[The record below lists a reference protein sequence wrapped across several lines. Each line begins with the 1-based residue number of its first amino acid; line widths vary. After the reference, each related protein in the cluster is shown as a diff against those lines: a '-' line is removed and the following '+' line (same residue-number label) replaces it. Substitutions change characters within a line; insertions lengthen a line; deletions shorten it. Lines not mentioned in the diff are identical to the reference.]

1 MVRDAIVLRSIH
13 DTVREKCLE
22 KGDTLTLEMALNIGQ
37 NHEMSQESLKA
48 ISGEDS
54 KVYAVRDKRYSKK
67 KTEHHGTRSRH
78 DTSK

>member
-1 MVRDAIVLRSIH
+1 MRDAIVLRSIH

-22 KGDTLTLEMALNIGQ
+22 KGDTLTLEMATNIGQ

-54 KVYAVRDKRYSKK
+54 KVHAVRDKRYSKK
-67 KTEHHGTRSRH
+67 EDRTPWN
-78 DTSK
+78 